1 MLQTLVEELKLAAAA
16 AAAHRIS
23 HVKPANT
30 QGDPAYSNWRSESN
44 NTVEWRALYGFVPPG
59 RVILKASRGLPGWL
73 AKVCLPLP
81 PQVVR
86 AACATSLPVRECVT
100 LYRLPSS
107 R

>member
-1 MLQTLVEELKLAAAA
+1 MLQKLVEELKLAAA

-30 QGDPAYSNWRSESN
+30 QGDPAYGNWRSESN

-81 PQVVR
+81 P
-86 AACATSLPVRECVT
+86 
-100 LYRLPSS
+100 
-107 R
+107 